1 MTMIN
6 NLITGLLKEG
16 ATQEFKTTS
25 FQPGQILNG
34 KIIKLFPNGIASLQV
49 GSQKIV
55 AQLEASLEANQKYWF
70 QVQPGEGKVRLKVV
84 GHVADI
90 GPGRTSN
97 GMHMNTRKPDTSG
110 ASLAGLLK
118 ELSIP
123 VNEENT
129 EIMRFFLKE
138 QLPIG
143 KEIVHQTASWLK
155 ESDASQDGL
164 EAVKQ
169 MLHKQLPMTKTAFQA
184 VLAIMNNESF
194 TESLET
200 LGNLLKEQPLT
211 KVGNQLALFI
221 DEFNTPGINVEKLL
235 NDQKNGMNMRSE
247 SLAATNSALQ
257 DHSAFTNYLKGLMK
271 NIGFSYEH
279 EVAQFLKQP
288 QEELL
293 KKEALKPL
301 LLDLLKETS
310 SGSISEIAEKVLHKI
325 TGLQILS
332 QDSGPTQ
339 QFVVQVPV
347 ALQHKVVDLTMQWSG
362 RKRENGQI
370 DPAYCRILFYLELE
384 NLRDTI
390 VDMQVQNRVMT
401 ISVMNENDSLK
412 QIASPFIEQLR
423 ESLKSID
430 FKLSAVHFT
439 QPSKRVMKRD
449 KQQLSPYFTS
459 SQYSGVDLRI

>member
-16 ATQEFKTTS
+16 STQGLKTTS

-49 GSQKIV
+49 GSQKVV

-70 QVQPGEGKVRLKVV
+70 QVQPGEGKVRLKVI
-84 GHVADI
+84 GHVADN
-90 GPGRTSN
+90 GRISSGT
-97 GMHMNTRKPDTSG
+97 HMKTRVPD
-110 ASLAGLLK
+110 ASSAPMASLLK

-138 QLPIG
+138 QLPVS
-143 KEIVHQTASWLK
+143 KEIVHQTADWLK
-155 ESDASQDGL
+155 ELGTDQAGL

-184 VLAIMNNESF
+184 VLALMSNESV

-200 LGNLLKEQPLT
+200 LGSLLKEQPLT
-211 KVGNQLALFI
+211 KAGNQLALFI
-221 DEFNTPGINVEKLL
+221 DDFNTPEISVEKLL
-235 NDQKNGMNMRSE
+235 NEQKNGMNMRTE
-247 SLAATNSALQ
+247 SLVATNPDLQ
-257 DHSAFTNYLKGLMK
+257 DHAIFTDYLKGLIK

-293 KKEALKPL
+293 SKEALKPL
-301 LLDLLKETS
+301 LLDFLKEAS
-310 SGSISEIAEKVLHKI
+310 PGPANEIAERVLHKI
-325 TGLQILS
+325 TGLQLLA
-332 QDSGPTQ
+332 QESGPIQ
-339 QFVVQVPV
+339 QFVLQVPV
-347 ALQHKVVDLTMQWSG
+347 SLQHKAVDLTMQWSG
-362 RKRENGQI
+362 RKTEDGQI

-384 NLRDTI
+384 NLHDTI
-390 VDMQVQNRVMT
+390 VDMQVQNRIMT
-401 ISVMNENDSLK
+401 ISVMNENGHLK
-412 QIASPFIEQLR
+412 QFASPFIDKLKEN
-423 ESLKSID
+423 LKSID
-430 FKLSAVHFT
+430 FTLSAVHFT
-439 QPSKRVMKRD
+439 QPSRPVLKHD